1 MVMVVMLLMSP
12 MREKLS
18 IQKRSLIALQLQ
30 LTSQVLRIGECE
42 ESVLAAYYI
51 LIIYFVD
58 QNKL

>member
-18 IQKRSLIALQLQ
+18 IQRSSLTALQLQ
-30 LTSQVLRIGECE
+30 LTSQVLRIGESQDE
-42 ESVLAAYYI
+42 ESVLAVYY
-51 LIIYFVD
+51 IIYFVD